1 MNNTKKGDSGAKL
14 IFGNEEWDEK
24 PFFLI
29 SLIEHKSRVDYNVI
43 LNFLTFSHSN
53 TPYEHYS

>member
-29 SLIEHKSRVDYNVI
+29 SLIEYKSRVDYNVI
-43 LNFLTFSHSN
+43 MQLCVTWSLSGSTMSAK
-53 TPYEHYS
+53 

>member
-29 SLIEHKSRVDYNVI
+29 SLIEHKSRV
-43 LNFLTFSHSN
+43 
-53 TPYEHYS
+53 

>member
-43 LNFLTFSHSN
+43 CSCCVTWSLSESTMNAK
-53 TPYEHYS
+53 